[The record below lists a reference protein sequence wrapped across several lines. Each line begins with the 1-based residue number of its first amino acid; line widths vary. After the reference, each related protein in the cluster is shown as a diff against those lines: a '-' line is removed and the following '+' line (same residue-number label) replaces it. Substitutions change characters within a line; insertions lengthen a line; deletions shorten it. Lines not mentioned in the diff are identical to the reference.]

1 MSEQSQ
7 PQTESPLVG
16 ERGRTTI
23 SDSVVAQIAGMAAQE
38 TDGVH
43 MGGSASRAA
52 GGVLSS
58 ITGSEGQ
65 TRGVSVEVGT
75 TEAAID
81 LTMGVEY
88 GRNILEVVEEVRRR
102 ISERVQ
108 SLTGLR
114 VTELNATISDIV
126 FPEDGKQ
133 RRRALDGGTRTAGP
147 RTTPDRELASGPDEP
162 ETTEVSPRN
171 RTQTENESGPLREDE
186 TAELESEDVSET
198 RQSSEEDET
207 TRRTERPED
216 R

>member
-1 MSEQSQ
+1 MSEQYQ
-7 PQTESPLVG
+7 QQTDSLLVG

-23 SDSVVAQIAGMAAQE
+23 SDSVVSQIAGMAAQE
-38 TDGVH
+38 VDGVH

-52 GGVLSS
+52 GGIIGS
-58 ITGSEGQ
+58 ITGSESQ
-65 TRGVSVEVGT
+65 TRGVSVEIGT
-75 TEAAID
+75 TEAAVD

-114 VTELNATISDIV
+114 VTELNATVSDIV
-126 FPEDGKQ
+126 FPDDGG
-133 RRRALDGGTRTAGP
+133 RRAPDGGTSTAEPRTA
-147 RTTPDRELASGPDEP
+147 PDSELASGER
-162 ETTEVSPRN
+162 ETTEASPRSSQ
-171 RTQTENESGPLREDE
+171 TQTESGPLKEEE
-186 TAELESEDVSET
+186 TSELEPEDVSET

-207 TRRTERPED
+207 TRRPED

>member
-1 MSEQSQ
+1 MSEQDQRQIGSA
-7 PQTESPLVG
+7 LVS

-23 SDSVVAQIAGMAAQE
+23 SDSVVSQIAGMAAQE
-38 TDGVH
+38 VDGVH

-52 GGVLSS
+52 GGIIGN

-65 TRGVSVEVGT
+65 TRGVSVEIGT
-75 TEAAID
+75 TDAAID
-81 LTMGVEY
+81 LKMGVEY

-126 FPEDGKQ
+126 FPEDGGQ
-133 RRRALDGGTRTAGP
+133 RRRALDGGTSTAEPRTAP
-147 RTTPDRELASGPDEP
+147 ERELTSGER
-162 ETTEVSPRN
+162 ETTEASPRSQ
-171 RTQTENESGPLREDE
+171 TQTESGPLREEE
-186 TAELESEDVSET
+186 TSELEPEDASET
-198 RQSSEEDET
+198 RRSSEEDET
-207 TRRTERPED
+207 TERPED